1 MKKNRRTKEYI
12 YSIGVILFIIDQLI
26 KMIIRKT
33 MAIGQE
39 ITIIPSFFSIH
50 YVENTG
56 AAFSILRNKSYLFVI
71 LATLFLL
78 GINHYIEKNNI
89 EREEKIP
96 LGLIIGGILGN
107 MIDRIAFHSVTDY
120 LSFTFFSYSFAI
132 FNIADMA
139 IVIGIFLY
147 LWSLWKEE
155 KGKEPGEVFEK
166 LKEKQEKKTKRK
178 NTKKERKG

>member
-1 MKKNRRTKEYI
+1 MRKNRITKEYI
-12 YSIGVILFIIDQLI
+12 YSIGVIVFMIDQLI
-26 KMIIRKT
+26 KMIIRKC

-39 ITIIPSFFSIH
+39 LTIIPKFFSIH

-56 AAFSILRNKSYLFVI
+56 AAFSILKNKSYLFVI
-71 LATLFLL
+71 LAVIFLL
-78 GINHYIEKNNI
+78 GINHYIEKNTL
-89 EREEKIP
+89 EQEEKIP

-120 LSFTFFSYSFAI
+120 LSFTIFSHPFAI

-147 LWSLWKEE
+147 IWNIWKEE
-155 KGKEPGEVFEK
+155 KEKEPGKVFEE
-166 LKEKQEKKTKRK
+166 LKEKKKKTNKK
-178 NTKKERKG
+178 NNRGKNI